1 MFSSTFQEGDS
12 KKIKVIINKKS
23 KKIIKIIK
31 KVEKPVCCWCGHHK
45 TQYWCPPYG
54 MVCSKMCAEL
64 VGITK
69 KVRYPEKTK

>member
-1 MFSSTFQEGDS
+1 MFSSTFQENKFP

-23 KKIIKIIK
+23 KKIIK
-31 KVEKPVCCWCGHHK
+31 KVEKPVCCWCGTNK
-45 TQYWCPPYG
+45 TQDWCPPYG

-64 VGITK
+64 VCITK